1 APATARPPSLAPPD
15 PPPAAIPAA
24 EAPRQPMLLV
34 WLFLTGLVSMAME
47 LVWVRQFTPFLG
59 SVVYTF
65 AAILAIYLVAT
76 FVGSQR
82 YRAVAA
88 AGPSELASPT
98 VFAWL
103 SVGLF

>member
-1 APATARPPSLAPPD
+1 
-15 PPPAAIPAA
+15 
-24 EAPRQPMLLV
+24 MLLV
-34 WLFLTGLVSMAME
+34 SLFLTGLVSMAME

-88 AGPSELASPT
+88 RARPISAPPPSSR
-98 VFAWL
+98 
-103 SVGLF
+103 G